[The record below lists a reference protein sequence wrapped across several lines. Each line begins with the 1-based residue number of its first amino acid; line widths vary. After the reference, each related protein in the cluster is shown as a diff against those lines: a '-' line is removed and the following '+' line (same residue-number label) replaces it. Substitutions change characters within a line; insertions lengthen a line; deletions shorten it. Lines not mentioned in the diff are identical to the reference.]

1 MNMLGNKIAIILT
14 IIILISA
21 IGCEEK
27 KIEEGNVVQI
37 EDLGIRKGVFERRFV
52 MTSTYTD
59 NNEFT
64 PKLLISE
71 IDKLLLPNYLFIND
85 AYRLGLNKDQVIVNK
100 AFMYKLNLIAS
111 NHPIYTENFS
121 FSKEEMI
128 EFYNKKE
135 FAFDFELFKNISY
148 SRVDS
153 IYKYLKEGNELDF
166 DDDAKKIQSFP
177 SKFRFTNSTYA
188 DHSPVEVY
196 DKLLEMKEG
205 EVSEPIYTASVWVV
219 VKLNKKKKIKQKPYD
234 EFQKD
239 LIDQYQQIM
248 KDKQVELLTIK
259 LREKYNLK
267 IFQENSKTL
276 VKSFLK
282 KSGNRSFSR
291 DRLNESDLDDIII
304 STTEEKIN
312 LDYLVYVLNSSM
324 MFSSVDKITQ
334 KDIDE
339 IVNNLANITVL
350 YSDALEKG
358 VDNVEII
365 RDRFENNEN
374 RLLYSKYLKEEISD
388 KVVVSEEDARDYFNN
403 NRDEW
408 KGEFNEVKRAV
419 IKKLR
424 QKLMYQR
431 RDELIEKFK
440 SDFNIQ
446 YNMELLKELA
456 DKFTEEKLQLQKNKN
471 Q

>member
-1 MNMLGNKIAIILT
+1 MNMLGNKIAVILT
-14 IIILISA
+14 VLILIST
-21 IGCEEK
+21 IGCEEQ

-37 EDLGIRKGVFERRFV
+37 EDLGIRKGVFERRFI

-71 IDKLLLPNYLFIND
+71 IDKLLLPNYLLIND
-85 AYRLGLNKDQVIVNK
+85 AYKLGLNKDQVFVNK
-100 AFMYKLNLIAS
+100 ALMYKLNLIAA

-121 FSKEEMI
+121 LSKEEMI

-135 FAFDFELFKNISY
+135 FAFDFEIVKNISY
-148 SRVDS
+148 YRVDS
-153 IYKYLKEGNELDF
+153 IYKYLKEGNEIEF
-166 DDDAKKIQSFP
+166 NDDDKKMQSFP
-177 SKFRFTNSTYA
+177 SKFKFTNSTYA
-188 DHSPVEVY
+188 DHGPVEVY

-219 VKLNKKKKIKQKPYD
+219 VKLKQKKKIKQKPYE
-234 EFQKD
+234 EFKRD

-248 KDKQVELLTIK
+248 KDKQVELLTK
-259 LREKYNLK
+259 NLREKYNLK
-267 IFQENSKTL
+267 IDQENSEKII
-276 VKSFLK
+276 KSFFVK
-282 KSGNRSFSR
+282 NGYASFSR
-291 DRLNESDLDDIII
+291 DRFNESDLDDIII

-312 LDYLVYVLNSSM
+312 LDFLVYVLNSSM
-324 MFSSVDKITQ
+324 MFNSVENITQ
-334 KDIDE
+334 KDIDVF
-339 IVNNLANITVL
+339 VNNFANNTVL

-358 VDNVEII
+358 VDNIEII

-388 KVVVSEEDARDYFNN
+388 KVVVSEEDAQDYYNYK
-403 NRDEW
+403 RDEW
-408 KGEFNEVKRAV
+408 KGEFNEVKSSV
-419 IKKLR
+419 IRKLR

-431 RDELIEKFK
+431 SDELIEKFK

-456 DKFTEEKLQLQKNKN
+456 DKFTEEKKSVN
-471 Q
+471 

>member
-1 MNMLGNKIAIILT
+1 MNMLGNKIAVILT
-14 IIILISA
+14 VLILIST

-37 EDLGIRKGVFERRFV
+37 EDLGIRKGIFERRFI

-71 IDKLLLPNYLFIND
+71 IDKLLLPNYLLIND
-85 AYRLGLNKDQVIVNK
+85 AYKLGLNKDKVFVNK
-100 AFMYKLNLIAS
+100 ALMYRLNLIAA

-121 FSKEEMI
+121 LSKEEMI

-135 FAFDFELFKNISY
+135 FAFDFEIVKNISY

-153 IYKYLKEGNELDF
+153 IYKYLKEGNEIEF
-166 DDDAKKIQSFP
+166 NDDDKKMQSFP
-177 SKFRFTNSTYA
+177 SKFKFTNSTYA
-188 DHSPVEVY
+188 DHGPVEVY

-219 VKLNKKKKIKQKPYD
+219 VKLKQKKKIKQKPYE
-234 EFQKD
+234 EFQRD

-248 KDKQVELLTIK
+248 KDKQVELLTK
-259 LREKYNLK
+259 NLREKYNLK
-267 IFQENSKTL
+267 IVQENSEKII
-276 VKSFLK
+276 KSFFVK
-282 KSGNRSFSR
+282 NGYASFSR
-291 DRLNESDLDDIII
+291 DRFNESDLDDIII

-312 LDYLVYVLNSSM
+312 LDFLVYVLNSSM
-324 MFSSVDKITQ
+324 MFNSVENMTQ
-334 KDIDE
+334 KDIDVF
-339 IVNNLANITVL
+339 VNNFANNTVL

-358 VDNVEII
+358 VDNIEII

-388 KVVVSEEDARDYFNN
+388 KVAVSEEDAKDYYNN

-408 KGEFNEVKRAV
+408 KGEFNEVKPAV
-419 IKKLR
+419 IRKLR

-431 RDELIEKFK
+431 SDELIEKFK

-456 DKFTEEKLQLQKNKN
+456 DKFTEEKKSVN
-471 Q
+471 

>member
-1 MNMLGNKIAIILT
+1 MNMLGNKIAVILT
-14 IIILISA
+14 VLILIST
-21 IGCEEK
+21 IGCEEQ

-37 EDLGIRKGVFERRFV
+37 EDLGIRKGVFERRFI

-71 IDKLLLPNYLFIND
+71 IDKLLLPNYLLIND
-85 AYRLGLNKDQVIVNK
+85 AYKLGLNKDQIFVNK
-100 AFMYKLNLIAS
+100 ALMYKLNLIAS

-121 FSKEEMI
+121 LPKEEMI

-135 FAFDFELFKNISY
+135 FVFDFELFKNISY
-148 SRVDS
+148 YQVDS
-153 IYKYLKEGNELDF
+153 IYKYLKEGNEIEF
-166 DDDAKKIQSFP
+166 NDDDKKMQSFP
-177 SKFRFTNSTYA
+177 SKFKFTNSTYA
-188 DHSPVEVY
+188 DHGPVEVY

-219 VKLNKKKKIKQKPYD
+219 VKLKQKKKIKQKPYE
-234 EFQKD
+234 EFQGD

-248 KDKQVELLTIK
+248 KDKQVELLTK
-259 LREKYNLK
+259 NLREKYNLK
-267 IFQENSKTL
+267 IVQENSEKII
-276 VKSFLK
+276 KSFFVK
-282 KSGNRSFSR
+282 NGYASFSR
-291 DRLNESDLDDIII
+291 DRFNESDLDDIII

-312 LDYLVYVLNSSM
+312 LDFLVYVLNSSM
-324 MFSSVDKITQ
+324 MFNSVENITQ
-334 KDIDE
+334 KDIDVF
-339 IVNNLANITVL
+339 VNNFANNTVL

-358 VDNVEII
+358 VDNIEII

-388 KVVVSEEDARDYFNN
+388 KVVVSEEDAKDYYNN

-408 KGEFNEVKRAV
+408 KGEFNEVKPAV
-419 IKKLR
+419 IRKLR

-431 RDELIEKFK
+431 SDELIEKFK

-456 DKFTEEKLQLQKNKN
+456 DKFTEEKKSVTKE
-471 Q
+471 